1 MGANEEIYAGGAAG
15 ERSST
20 QLRAEVERT
29 QADLHRNVRE
39 LNERANPSRVMAR
52 KKESIQGSLS
62 SARERIM
69 GVPGSV
75 AQSGEGVADSVRHTT
90 QGNPLAA
97 GAVALGVGWIIGG
110 LLPVSEAE
118 KRKAGQVMEQAK
130 EQMQPLAERAAE
142 QAQPALDKINET
154 VAPEAS
160 R

>member
-1 MGANEEIYAGGAAG
+1 MSSTEEMYGSAASG
-15 ERSST
+15 ERSPT

-75 AQSGEGVADSVRHTT
+75 AQSGEGVANSVRQTA

-97 GAVALGVGWIIGG
+97 GAVALGVGWIVGG
-110 LLPVSEAE
+110 LMPVSETE
-118 KRKAGQVMEQAK
+118 KRKAGQMMEQAK
-130 EQMQPLAERAAE
+130 EQVQPLADQAVE
-142 QAQPALDKINET
+142 QAQPALDKINQA
-154 VAPEAS
+154 VAPE
-160 R
+160 

>member
-1 MGANEEIYAGGAAG
+1 MSNSQDTYGSATAG
-15 ERSST
+15 ERSPT
-20 QLRAEVERT
+20 QIRAEVERT

-39 LNERANPSRVMAR
+39 LNERANPSRVIAR

-75 AQSGEGVADSVRHTT
+75 AESSEGVANSVRHTT

-110 LLPVSEAE
+110 LIPVSETE
-118 KRKAGQVMEQAK
+118 KRKAGQMVDHAK
-130 EQMQPLAERAAE
+130 EQLQPLAEQAAE
-142 QAQPALDKINET
+142 QAQPALDKINQT
-154 VAPEAS
+154 VAPDS
-160 R
+160 GT

>member
-1 MGANEEIYAGGAAG
+1 MSSTEEMYGSAASG
-15 ERSST
+15 ERSPT

-69 GVPGSV
+69 GVPGTV
-75 AQSGEGVADSVRHTT
+75 AQSGEGVANSVRQTA

-97 GAVALGVGWIIGG
+97 GAVALGVGWIVGG
-110 LLPVSEAE
+110 LMPVSETE
-118 KRKAGQVMEQAK
+118 KRKAGQMMEQAK
-130 EQMQPLAERAAE
+130 EQVQPLADQAVE
-142 QAQPALDKINET
+142 QAQPALDKINQA
-154 VAPEAS
+154 VAPE
-160 R
+160 

>member
-1 MGANEEIYAGGAAG
+1 MSSTEEMYGSAASG
-15 ERSST
+15 ERSPT

-75 AQSGEGVADSVRHTT
+75 AQSGEGVATSVRQTA

-97 GAVALGVGWIIGG
+97 GAVALGVGWIVGG
-110 LLPVSEAE
+110 LMPVSETE
-118 KRKAGQVMEQAK
+118 KRKAAQMMEQAK
-130 EQMQPLAERAAE
+130 EQVQPLADQAVE
-142 QAQPALDKINET
+142 QAQPALDKINEA
-154 VAPEAS
+154 VAPE
-160 R
+160 